1 MADEAVNEDR
11 RILGMYQLDFLENGR
26 NRILLTSSK
35 IYGHNLSQNQIVDVQ
50 YFQYTKFLL

>member
-1 MADEAVNEDR
+1 MVDEAVNEDR